1 LIDNPFLPYLVNERK
16 VKLKYFQD
24 NEWKWFDFVIKTV
37 SENSETYKFTY
48 TAEDLFI
55 NELSKT
61 GTSLTF
67 DEKLGNNQGTV
78 QELAERILEGTDWI
92 VGENTE
98 TIKQT
103 KEEPLYE
110 IILNRDITAFRE
122 SDGEESI
129 IPSGEK
135 IYAFYSCVI
144 NNTKDYFQFLYA
156 KNGQY
161 LVNKDD
167 IIDAD
172 NGYHATL
179 NVDVDALGVAEYTS
193 KYRGFRYI
201 RAAKRVYSDLLKR
214 YVDVY
219 QDDNGATIHGY
230 MDYKYLSPTTVENF
244 ITNSKDFTN
253 YSGWK
258 DANNTILSVDSEL
271 VDGQTYGILTQK
283 NNNYLLNSGLR
294 DNYTKIDRIVAGDKF
309 ILAIKIEPIDKNASA
324 DFTIGASTFKVKDTG
339 HEKLGQ
345 DIMRFDTQGISQ
357 N

>member
-24 NEWKWFDFVIKTV
+24 NEWKWFDFVIKTA

-78 QELAERILEGTDWI
+78 QELAERILEGTDWM

-110 IILNRDITAFRE
+110 ITLNRDIVAFRE

-129 IPSGEK
+129 VSSGEK

-156 KNGQY
+156 KNG
-161 LVNKDD
+161 
-167 IIDAD
+167 
-172 NGYHATL
+172 
-179 NVDVDALGVAEYTS
+179 
-193 KYRGFRYI
+193 
-201 RAAKRVYSDLLKR
+201 
-214 YVDVY
+214 
-219 QDDNGATIHGY
+219 
-230 MDYKYLSPTTVENF
+230 
-244 ITNSKDFTN
+244 
-253 YSGWK
+253 
-258 DANNTILSVDSEL
+258 
-271 VDGQTYGILTQK
+271 
-283 NNNYLLNSGLR
+283 
-294 DNYTKIDRIVAGDKF
+294 
-309 ILAIKIEPIDKNASA
+309 
-324 DFTIGASTFKVKDTG
+324 
-339 HEKLGQ
+339 
-345 DIMRFDTQGISQ
+345 
-357 N
+357 